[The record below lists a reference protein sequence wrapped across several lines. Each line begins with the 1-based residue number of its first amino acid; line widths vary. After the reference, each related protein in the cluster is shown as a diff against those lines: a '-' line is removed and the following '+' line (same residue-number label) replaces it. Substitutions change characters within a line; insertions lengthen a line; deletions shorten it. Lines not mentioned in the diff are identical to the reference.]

1 MELRHLRYFVAVAE
15 ELHFAR
21 AAEKLGIAPPTL
33 TVQIHELERGLQAR
47 LFDRDRRAV
56 SLTYAGEVFLTEAR
70 ETLARFERAL
80 LTGRRAGRGELGGIE
95 MGYVGAAVFSGV
107 LQKLV
112 SGFRRV
118 WPDVAIHARELPMAT
133 LPARVEDGTLD
144 IGFVRMPVAIPRTLR
159 GHVVARDR
167 YFLAVPMGHPLAN
180 DDKPIRPRALSG
192 ESFVVPEQVH
202 GTQQVG
208 QRGGFMPDIV
218 MAPGS
223 LVSVLTQVS
232 LGAGIAIVPDVVRGI
247 VGLPAVVLK
256 TLAGPPIES
265 DVSMLYRADERSPA
279 ALNFIEQVLATEAP
293 PAGSRRPH
301 GSRR

>member
-1 MELRHLRYFVAVAE
+1 MDLRHLRYFIAVAE

-47 LFDRDRRAV
+47 LFDRNRRAV
-56 SLTYAGEVFLTEAR
+56 TLTYAGEVFLVEAR

-80 LTGRRAGRGELGGIE
+80 LTGRRAGRGEIGGIE
-95 MGYVGAAVFSGV
+95 IGYVGAAVFSGA
-107 LQKLV
+107 LQREV
-112 SGFRRV
+112 SGFREI
-118 WPDVAIHARELPMAT
+118 WPDVSVHARELPMAT
-133 LPARVEDGTLD
+133 LAARVDDGTLD
-144 IGFVRMPVAIPRTLR
+144 LGFVRMPVVLPPTVRS
-159 GHVVARDR
+159 HVVSRDR
-167 YFLAVPMGHPLAN
+167 YCVALPAGHRLSA
-180 DDKPIRPRALSG
+180 DEKPIRPGALSG
-192 ESFVVPEQVH
+192 ESFIVPEQLY

-232 LGAGIAIVPDVVRGI
+232 LGAGVAIVPDVLRGV

-256 TLAGPPIES
+256 TLAGPPIDS

-279 ALNFIEQVLATEAP
+279 ALNLIRRILATEVSTP
-293 PAGSRRPH
+293 DPGHVP
-301 GSRR
+301 